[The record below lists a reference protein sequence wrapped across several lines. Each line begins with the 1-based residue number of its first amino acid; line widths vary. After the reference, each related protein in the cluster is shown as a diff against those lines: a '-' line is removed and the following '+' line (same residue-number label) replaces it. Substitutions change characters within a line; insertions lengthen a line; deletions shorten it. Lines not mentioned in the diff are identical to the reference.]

1 MTASAVSSV
10 GDDYRPND
18 LSADP
23 YPFYARA
30 RREEPVFF
38 SPAMNAYVVT
48 TFRDARA
55 VLADP
60 DTYSLAAVLRPL
72 EQLPPEVRAEIDA
85 AVPVLPASHGDP
97 GDEAR
102 RRAAEATRLAFSRA
116 EVDQQAEHLRSVVA
130 DLIDRFAA
138 AGPGDLMSGLA
149 RALPVHGK
157 AKTLGIDPADVPAVV
172 DGSYS
177 LTYLMSGS
185 DNLDA
190 GEQMAAARRVA
201 AYQRLL
207 DRYAQQRHDQPCD
220 DLISAVVAA
229 VRPTDRSLPV
239 AARRTVIESLTGLI
253 GAGQNTTTAMIGTAM
268 WQLLRHSA
276 QWELLRSRPELASG
290 AVEELTR
297 YDLPLQGLFRQTTR
311 AVRLGDK
318 DLAAGVRVMVL
329 FASANRDE
337 TVFERP
343 DELDITRK
351 PQRHMSYGH
360 GPRSCVGSYLARQ
373 LLQYTVVGLIDRLPG
388 LRLAGDG
395 PVFVP
400 GMHRIIHRLDV
411 AW

>member
-1 MTASAVSSV
+1 MTVSALGSV
-10 GDDYRPND
+10 GDGYRPNE

-38 SPAMNAYVVT
+38 APALNTYVVT

-60 DTYSLAAVLRPL
+60 ATYSLAAVLRPL
-72 EQLPPEVRAEIDA
+72 EQLRPEVRAEIDA
-85 AVPVLPASHGDP
+85 AAPVLPAGHGDP

-102 RRAAEATRLAFSRA
+102 RRAAVATRLAFSRA
-116 EVDQQAEHLRSVVA
+116 EVDRQTEHLRSVVE
-130 DLIDRFAA
+130 DLIGRFAA

-157 AKTLGIDPADVPAVV
+157 ARTLGLDPDDVSIVV

-185 DNLDA
+185 DSLDL
-190 GEQMAAARRVA
+190 GEQLAAARRVA
-201 AYQRLL
+201 TYQRLL
-207 DRYAQQRHDQPCD
+207 DRYAQQRHEEPRD
-220 DLISAVVAA
+220 DLISAIVAT
-229 VRPTDRSLPV
+229 VRPADGSLPA
-239 AARRTVIESLTGLI
+239 AARRTVVESLTGLI
-253 GAGQNTTTAMIGTAM
+253 GAGQNTTTAMIGTAI
-268 WQLLRHSA
+268 WQLLSHPD
-276 QWELLRSRPELASG
+276 QLDLLRSRPDLAYG

-297 YDLPLQGLFRQTTR
+297 YDMPLQGLFRQTTR
-311 AVRLGDK
+311 AVRLGGK
-318 DLAAGVRVMVL
+318 DLPSGARVLVL

-337 TVFERP
+337 TVFDRP
-343 DELDITRK
+343 DDLDLTRR
-351 PQRHMSYGH
+351 PGRHMSYGH

-373 LLQYTVVGLIDRLPG
+373 LLQYTVVGLINRLPG
-388 LRLAGDG
+388 LRPAGAG

-411 AW
+411 TW